1 MKLVLPEALLLV
13 ALGITPSDCFTIP
26 STFSSSST
34 VAPRVT
40 TNERTFSSSII
51 LSPYSFE
58 SSSTALHAKKKK
70 GGNSPKDAA
79 LAALEALEAQ
89 ENAASAAAAAGG
101 GRATA
106 TALFDEADEPL
117 SKKEQMALEKKSKK
131 NNKASAA
138 ATNGAAAPAVDFDA
152 FLDADEPLSKKE
164 QMKLEKQREKDAK
177 KAQKDQERMAAVE
190 KEEMEKNKRKKALKA
205 LAEMEAAEREAG
217 TVNTDDIGGMDD
229 ATDGQPKLSKKE
241 MKLAAQKAEKEAQ
254 KNAKKEMK
262 KRAKKLGVTVEE
274 LKQMENNEGGNDVDE
289 FGIPIVNGG
298 VNGDAAAGTAAPP
311 ATAAAEPPQKG
322 KLTAEER
329 IRKERPPPRIR
340 VMESS
345 QPDYTA
351 LRLENI
357 AITFRDQPV
366 LKSATWGVQ
375 TGDRIGLVGANGAGK
390 TTQLRILSG
399 ELEPTAGDVIKSSK
413 DLRVAML
420 RQEFIDELDLTRT
433 LRDEFMS
440 VFTEEADIMN
450 SLREA
455 EEELAQM
462 SGSADDADKM
472 QEILDRMNKL
482 QNKADAKNV
491 NALDSRVSKIMDL
504 MGFEPEEGD
513 YEVSAFSGGWKMRIG
528 LGKVLLQDP
537 NILLLDEPTN
547 HLDLESVE
555 WLEAFLRNQNLPMVI
570 VSHDREFLDQVCTK
584 IVDAEGGLCTE
595 YNGNYSRF
603 LQLKKARM
611 DAWNAAY
618 NAQEKKIKEEK
629 QWINKFKLK
638 QPQAVKQRQAQ
649 LEKLVKSPD
658 YVQKPP
664 FVGKPF
670 RFRFPDAPRLSP
682 EVAEVKGLS
691 HAYGD
696 GANPLFEDSDLFI
709 EKGDRIAIIGPN
721 GSGKSTL
728 LRILMGKEEPD
739 EGTAEFIGS
748 NVYPAY
754 FEQNQA
760 DVLDLDKTVVDTV
773 QAVSNGQS
781 YNELRAL
788 LGQFLFKGD
797 AVEKK
802 VEHLSGG
809 EKARLSLCCMM
820 LKESNLLILDEPT
833 NHLDIPAKEM
843 LEEALQHF
851 DGSVVVISHDR
862 YFISKVATTIVAI
875 EDKKLVKYGG
885 DYKFY
890 MDKSKEFKEK
900 VEARYFAGGSRIDS
914 APVIDLEEL
923 KKPKK
928 NFGGAKTANM
938 VTRKDKGV
946 KNAKRNKPK

>member
-1 MKLVLPEALLLV
+1 MRLLFPQISLLL
-13 ALGITPSDCFTIP
+13 ALGVPCDVNSFTPPQRSSINWINNAVP
-26 STFSSSST
+26 SQLTHSSSSQT
-34 VAPRVT
+34 
-40 TNERTFSSSII
+40 
-51 LSPYSFE
+51 
-58 SSSTALHAKKKK
+58 STALYAKKKK
-70 GGNSPKDAA
+70 KNTAKDAA
-79 LAALEALEAQ
+79 LAALEQLEA
-89 ENAASAAAAAGG
+89 AADAPPAAVGS
-101 GRATA
+101 ATA
-106 TALFDEADEPL
+106 TLDFLDDDDAPL
-117 SKKEQMALEKKSKK
+117 TKKEQMALEKKRQ
-131 NNKASAA
+131 
-138 ATNGAAAPAVDFDA
+138 
-152 FLDADEPLSKKE
+152 KE
-164 QMKLEKQREKDAK
+164 AK
-177 KAQKDQERMAAVE
+177 KAAKAQEMNASKE

-205 LAEMEAAEREAG
+205 LAEMEAMEKNSGTFNDTGDGLDEA
-217 TVNTDDIGGMDD
+217 
-229 ATDGQPKLSKKE
+229 AAAPLSKKE
-241 MKLAAQKAEKEAQ
+241 AKMAAKKAAKDAEKQ
-254 KNAKKEMK
+254 AKKMRK
-262 KRAKKLGVTVEE
+262 KQAKKLGITVEE
-274 LKQMENNEGGNDVDE
+274 LEKREAEGIDLSE
-289 FGIPIVNGG
+289 PEGIDLGSDASDPS
-298 VNGDAAAGTAAPP
+298 AAAAAPVEEP
-311 ATAAAEPPQKG
+311 AKKK

-340 VMESS
+340 IMESS

-366 LKSATWGVQ
+366 LTSATWGVQ

-390 TTQLRILSG
+390 TTQLRILTG
-399 ELEPTAGDVIKSSK
+399 ELEPTAGDVVKSRK

-420 RQEFIDELDLTRT
+420 RQEFIDEIDPDRS

-440 VFTEEADIMN
+440 VFTEEAEIM
-450 SLREA
+450 A
-455 EEELAQM
+455 DLAQAEKELEGM
-462 SGSADDADKM
+462 TGGEEDADRM
-472 QEILDRMNKL
+472 QEVLDRMAKL
-482 QNKADAKNV
+482 QSKADVKNV
-491 NALDSRVSKIMDL
+491 GALDSRVSKIMDL
-504 MGFEPEEGD
+504 MGFESEEGD
-513 YEVSAFSGGWKMRIG
+513 YEVNMFSGGWKMRIG
-528 LGKVLLQDP
+528 LGKVLLKDP

-555 WLEAFLRNQNLPMVI
+555 WLEAFLRNQNIPMVI

-584 IVDAEGGLCTE
+584 IVDAEGGICTE
-595 YNGNYSRF
+595 YQGNYSNF
-603 LQLKKARM
+603 LKLKKARM
-611 DAWNAAY
+611 DSWQASY
-618 NAQEKKIKEEK
+618 NAQEKKIKEERK
-629 QWINKFKLK
+629 WINKFRLK
-638 QPQAVKQRQAQ
+638 QPQAVKQREMQ
-649 LEKLVKSPD
+649 LQKQLKSPD

-670 RFRFPDAPRLSP
+670 RFRFPPAPRISM

-691 HAYGD
+691 HGYGD
-696 GANPLFEDSDLFI
+696 GANPLFEDCDLFL
-709 EKGDRIAIIGPN
+709 EKGDRIAVIGSN
-721 GSGKSTL
+721 GAGKSTL

-739 EGTAEFIGS
+739 KGSAEIIGQ

-773 QAVSNGQS
+773 QGASHGQS

-802 VEHLSGG
+802 VENLSGG

-875 EDKKLVKYGG
+875 EDKKLTKYGG

-890 MDKSKEFKEK
+890 MDKSKAFKAK
-900 VEARYFAGGSRIDS
+900 VEARYFAGGSRIGA
-914 APVIDLEEL
+914 APIVDLEAL
-923 KKPKK
+923 QKPKK

-946 KNAKRNKPK
+946 KNAKRNKAK